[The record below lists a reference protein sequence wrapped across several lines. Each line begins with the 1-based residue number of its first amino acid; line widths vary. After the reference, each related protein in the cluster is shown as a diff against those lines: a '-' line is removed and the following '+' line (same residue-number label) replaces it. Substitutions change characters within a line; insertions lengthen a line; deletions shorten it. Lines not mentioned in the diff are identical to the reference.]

1 MSLEPKQLRVKI
13 GNTTDIQKI
22 IEFKRKRNNIL
33 KNMTK
38 RVNKTKEKE
47 IDSVLHELDIVN
59 DDHRMVNAVKKRH
72 QKSFENPTISNDE
85 SKTVTSSQEVHKII
99 QNHFKN
105 YFHKEDV
112 NKIEKHVGEPKP
124 LPE

>member
-1 MSLEPKQLRVKI
+1 MA
-13 GNTTDIQKI
+13 
-22 IEFKRKRNNIL
+22 
-33 KNMTK
+33 K
-38 RVNKTKEKE
+38 RVNKIKEKQTGA
-47 IDSVLHELDIVN
+47 VLYELDIVN

>member
-22 IEFKRKRNNIL
+22 IELKRKRNNIL

-38 RVNKTKEKE
+38 RVNKIKEKQT
-47 IDSVLHELDIVN
+47 DAVLYELDIVN

-85 SKTVTSSQEVHKII
+85 SKSVASPQEVHKII
-99 QNHFKN
+99 QNLF
-105 YFHKEDV
+105 
-112 NKIEKHVGEPKP
+112 
-124 LPE
+124 